1 MMRNGS
7 RVWPGSPYPLGATW
21 DGRGANFALFS
32 AHAERVDLCIFD
44 RSGRREIDRI
54 TMPEYTDQVWHGYLP
69 DIRPGTLYGYRVY
82 GPYDPSRGHR
92 FNHHKLLLDPY
103 AKALNGDLKWSDSHF
118 GYRVGSPRGDL
129 SFDRRDNASG
139 VPKSV
144 LIDPAFSWGD
154 DKRPATPME
163 ETILYELHVRGFTM
177 GRADVPVPLRGTF
190 SALALPQ
197 ILEHLRGIG
206 ITSVELLPV
215 HAFIDDRP
223 LVQRGLTNYWGY
235 NTVAFFA
242 PEPRYLS
249 ARAVNEFKT
258 MVSRLH
264 YAGIEV
270 ILDVVY
276 NHTAEGNHLGPTL
289 CFRGIDNLSYYR
301 LVPGD
306 ARHYEDFTG
315 CGNALNLHHPRV
327 VQLVMDSLRYWVEEM
342 HVDGFRFDLAT
353 TLAREAKMFDTH
365 AGFLDTI
372 RQDPSLA
379 RVKLIAEPWDVGPE
393 GYQVGHFPPGWLE
406 WNDRFRDTSRR
417 FWRGDGGLIGEMAAR
432 LSGSADLFARDG
444 RRPWASV
451 NFVTAHDGFT
461 LDDLVSYTAK
471 RNDANGEDNNDG
483 AAENYSWNCGVEGE
497 TDDLEIHALRQRQK
511 RNLLTSLLISQGT
524 PMLLAGDEL
533 GNSQGGNNNAY
544 CQDNSVGWI
553 DWTPEHVAS
562 HGLVD
567 FVRFLIALR
576 RQHPALRRGRFL
588 TGEPVVDG
596 IPDVVW
602 LTPNGVPKTEE
613 DWRFPDARCLA
624 FLLNGNARGK
634 DAETREP
641 ARPHL
646 LFLLNAHF
654 DEMPFVMP
662 NNYALRWDLV
672 LDTAADDGRGARRE
686 FRPGQA
692 CTLLPHSMAL
702 LLSAATQPE
711 ERPE

>member
-1 MMRNGS
+1 MARNGA

-32 AHAERVDLCIFD
+32 AHAERVELCIFD
-44 RSGRREIDRI
+44 RGGRREIERI
-54 TMPEYTDQVWHGYLP
+54 TLPEYTDQAWHGYLP
-69 DIRPGTLYGYRVY
+69 DAHPGTLYGYRVY
-82 GPYDPSRGHR
+82 GPYDPGRGHR

-103 AKALNGDLKWSDSHF
+103 AKALYGQLKWSDAHF
-118 GYRVGSPRGDL
+118 GYRVGSARGDL
-129 SFDRRDNASG
+129 SFDRRDSAG
-139 VPKSV
+139 GMPKCV

-163 ETILYELHVRGFTM
+163 DTIIYELHVRGFTM

-190 SALALPQ
+190 SALSMPQ
-197 ILEHLRGIG
+197 IVDHLRDLGV
-206 ITSVELLPV
+206 TSVELLPV
-215 HAFIDDRP
+215 HAFVDDRP
-223 LVQRGLTNYWGY
+223 LVQRSLVNYWGY
-235 NTVAFFA
+235 NSIGFFA

-249 ARAVNEFKT
+249 ARVVDEFKT

-301 LVPGD
+301 LVPGNE
-306 ARHYEDFTG
+306 RHYEDFTG

-353 TLAREAKMFDTH
+353 TLARELKTFDTH

-372 RQDPSLA
+372 RQDPCLA
-379 RVKLIAEPWDVGPE
+379 RVKLIAEPWDVGPD

-406 WNDRFRDTSRR
+406 WNDRFRDTVRR
-417 FWRGDGGLIGEMAAR
+417 SWRGDGGLIGEMAAR
-432 LSGSADLFARDG
+432 LSGSADLFGHDG
-444 RRPWASV
+444 RRTWASV

-461 LDDLVSYTAK
+461 LEDLVSYATK
-471 RNDANGEDNNDG
+471 RNEANGEENHDG
-483 AAENYSWNCGVEGE
+483 ASENYSWNCGAEGE
-497 TDDLEIHALRQRQK
+497 TTDPAVLVLRQQQK
-511 RNLLTSLLISQGT
+511 RNLLTSLLIAQGT

-544 CQDNSVGWI
+544 CQDNPIGWI
-553 DWTPEHVAS
+553 DWNPEHIGS
-562 HGLVD
+562 HGLVE
-567 FVRFLIALR
+567 FVKFLTSLR
-576 RQHPALRRGRFL
+576 RQHPALRRAKFL
-588 TGEPVVDG
+588 TGEPVVYG

-602 LTPNGVPKTEE
+602 LTPQGVEKTEE

-624 FLLNGNARGK
+624 FLLNGSVDRTAAGP
-634 DAETREP
+634 AEE
-641 ARPHL
+641 ALPHL

-654 DEMPFVMP
+654 DEMAFVIP
-662 NNYALRWDLV
+662 DGYAPRWELV
-672 LDTAADDGRGARRE
+672 LDTAAKDGRGERRE
-686 FRPGQA
+686 LSPGQA
-692 CTLLPHSMAL
+692 CNLPPKSIAL
-702 LLSAATQPE
+702 LLSLVAQAPEPAT
-711 ERPE
+711 